1 MNNVEKKQISVFFG
15 IALIFMTALTV
26 IYSINRNPDLLMYMI
41 FSPALAA
48 LITRMICREG
58 LRNMFLKINIK
69 RNKSMYVRTMLF
81 APFIIYF
88 GAVINYII
96 FHSGVKLLGMVTVY
110 NLQYTSIFEYL
121 KSVTYEVSNL
131 AIIFPIYG
139 IIQSFCEEFAW
150 RGYLLPRMCK
160 IMKPDKAAVL
170 NGFLWGIWQLPI
182 MMLLYINVAENP
194 LNGAVMLLVM
204 STSVGVIQSYLLYKT
219 ESLWCP
225 ILFNL
230 SLNIINIYNPASIF
244 VNIST
249 GNSISHVL
257 PGVVG
262 MAGLVIA
269 GMFCYRESRKVYVD

>member
-58 LRNMFLKINIK
+58 LRNMFLKVNIK

-81 APFIIYF
+81 APFIICF

-225 ILFNL
+225 VLFNL

>member
-58 LRNMFLKINIK
+58 LRNMFLKVNIK

-225 ILFNL
+225 VLFNL

-269 GMFCYRESRKVYVD
+269 GIFCYRESRKVYVD

>member
-1 MNNVEKKQISVFFG
+1 
-15 IALIFMTALTV
+15 
-26 IYSINRNPDLLMYMI
+26 
-41 FSPALAA
+41 
-48 LITRMICREG
+48 
-58 LRNMFLKINIK
+58 
-69 RNKSMYVRTMLF
+69 MYVRTMLF

-225 ILFNL
+225 VLFNL